1 MGFPSATMGFPSTR
15 EGGRTPQVDR
25 DTLHVVREPLHL
37 VSDRLQVVR
46 RTLHRV
52 GRPLRL
58 AGDALQV
65 VRDALSGVIS
75 RSQAVPPRSPRSPVR
90 RMVVSILMIGA
101 GLTAAPAGN
110 AQQPEDHPH
119 GPEGHGLG
127 KLGKITFPVS
137 CNAEAG
143 RRFERAMAVL
153 HSFWWEE
160 GDAAFNG
167 VLEAEPDCAMAYWGL
182 AMNAWGNPFA
192 GGPTG
197 PALSRGADAATTAS
211 SLYPDTRRER
221 GFIAA
226 VAALYRDPD
235 GTPNSVRLQA
245 YADTMA
251 RVYRDFPR
259 DTEVA
264 IFYALALIAT
274 APKTDTTFAQQKRA
288 ARILN
293 PLFAKYPQHPGLAH
307 YIIHS
312 TDSPQLAP
320 LGLSAARRYA
330 RIAPAAPHAQHMPSH
345 IFVRLGYWDETVAS
359 NRVAFQ
365 ASVANARAKG
375 VPPTGEALH
384 ALDYAVYAYL
394 QEGRDS
400 AARATVATALSAGV
414 PEGKTIVGD
423 YNRTAMAARI
433 PLETG
438 DWRMA
443 ASLPAEP
450 VAGVGT
456 RAMLSRFAR
465 AIGAARS
472 DQPAAA
478 RTEVAALDSIAVR
491 MAELKENYW
500 SRVAGIKRDA
510 ARAWVLF
517 AEGDTAGGLAL
528 ARAAADTEE
537 VTDKHPVT
545 PAELLPARE
554 LEGDMLL
561 LAGRYGEARGA
572 YRATLARERGRAR
585 SLFGAARAAELAG
598 DQAAAR
604 AGYREFLALMSK
616 PDSERPELA
625 KAKAFLKPSKSSY

>member
-1 MGFPSATMGFPSTR
+1 
-15 EGGRTPQVDR
+15 
-25 DTLHVVREPLHL
+25 
-37 VSDRLQVVR
+37 
-46 RTLHRV
+46 
-52 GRPLRL
+52 
-58 AGDALQV
+58 
-65 VRDALSGVIS
+65 
-75 RSQAVPPRSPRSPVR
+75 
-90 RMVVSILMIGA
+90 MVVNVLIAGA
-101 GLTAAPAGN
+101 VLAAAPAGN
-110 AQQPEDHPH
+110 AQEPAGHDHGAP
-119 GPEGHGLG
+119 G
-127 KLGKITFPVS
+127 KLGKVTFPTS
-137 CNAEAG
+137 CAPEAG

-160 GDAAFNG
+160 GDAAFNR
-167 VLEAEPDCAMAYWGL
+167 VLEAESDCAMAYWGL

-197 PALSRGADAATTAS
+197 PALSRGADAAATAS

-226 VAALYRDPD
+226 VVALYRDPD
-235 GTPNSVRLQA
+235 ATPNAVRLQA

-251 RVYRDFPR
+251 RVYRNFPK

-312 TDSPQLAP
+312 TDSPQLAS
-320 LGLSAARRYA
+320 LGLDAARRYA

-359 NRVAFQ
+359 NQVAFQ
-365 ASVANARAKG
+365 AGVANAEAKG
-375 VPPTGEALH
+375 VPPAGEVLH
-384 ALDYAVYAYL
+384 ALDYAVYGYL
-394 QEGRDS
+394 QRGQDS
-400 AARATVATALSAGV
+400 AARATVATAQSSGV

-438 DWRMA
+438 DWKLA
-443 ASLPAEP
+443 ASFP
-450 VAGVGT
+450 VAPMQGVGT
-456 RAMLSRFAR
+456 QAMLSRFTR

-472 DQPAAA
+472 GDPAAA
-478 RTEVAALDSIAVR
+478 RAEVAALDSVAVQ
-491 MAELKENYW
+491 MAEGKESYW

-510 ARAWVLF
+510 ARAWVMF

-561 LAGRYGEARGA
+561 AAGRYAEARKA
-572 YRATLARERGRAR
+572 YQGTLARERGRAR

-598 DQAAAR
+598 ER
-604 AGYREFLALMSK
+604 AEAMVSYREFVRLMSRA
-616 PDSERPELA
+616 DGTRPELE
-625 KAKAFLKPSKSSY
+625 KARRFLRT